1 MAELKQFVGFVLGK
15 EHYGIDIM
23 IVEEIIRIVD
33 ITPVPRAPSFVEG
46 IINMRGRVIPI
57 VDLRKK
63 LCISNDT
70 QCNDSTRIIV
80 TCIDNKRMGFIV
92 DSVEEVIKISSDNID
107 KAPGTS
113 RAIDNYI
120 SGVAR
125 TVEKGMVII
134 LDIRKIF
141 SPQEQMALDSIR

>member
-1 MAELKQFVGFVLGK
+1 MAELKQFVGFILGK
-15 EHYGIDIM
+15 EHYGVDIM
-23 IVEEIIRIVD
+23 IVEEIIRMVE

-63 LCISNDT
+63 LSITGNEID
-70 QCNDSTRIIV
+70 DHTRIIV
-80 TCIDNKRMGFIV
+80 TFIDNKRMGFIV
-92 DSVEEVIKISSDNID
+92 DKVEEVIKISTDNID
-107 KAPGTS
+107 RAPGTS

-125 TVEKGMVII
+125 TKEKGMVII
-134 LDIRKIF
+134 LDFLKIF
-141 SPQEQMALDSIR
+141 SPQEQIALASLR